1 MKDLILMDAIS
12 ELDADLLEEHLAQ
25 KEKLKTK
32 AKRKKKARFIKW
44 AAIAACACLVIGV
57 SMSGFLFGPDNKGD
71 DPNGNKGDAPNG
83 NKGDENVSDS
93 FSLYCDS
100 LADLKKEAA
109 GRLLFGDDPN
119 GGNVLWYA
127 FIKKLCLQPIT
138 APHLNGEVIEFR
150 NEDGFPNIIFRSSE
164 LYGLPWIVYYPKV
177 STGENFYIQ
186 ITYIPDDIMEKLN
199 DPTASEVI
207 KELAPDSSNIE
218 HFGKYDTSVYEREI
232 NLRDREVTALLYEYR
247 NDSRSSIIFVYG
259 DMLVM
264 IRSDM
269 EVWNEQWF
277 SELSFEGFEE

>member
-57 SMSGFLFGPDNKGD
+57 TMSGFLFGPDNKGD

-127 FIKKLCLQPIT
+127 FIEKLCLQPIT

-177 STGENFYIQ
+177 ST
-186 ITYIPDDIMEKLN
+186 
-199 DPTASEVI
+199 
-207 KELAPDSSNIE
+207 
-218 HFGKYDTSVYEREI
+218 
-232 NLRDREVTALLYEYR
+232 
-247 NDSRSSIIFVYG
+247 
-259 DMLVM
+259 
-264 IRSDM
+264 
-269 EVWNEQWF
+269 
-277 SELSFEGFEE
+277 

>member
-44 AAIAACACLVIGV
+44 ASIAACACLVIGV
-57 SMSGFLFGPDNKGD
+57 SMSGFLFGSGNNGD
-71 DPNGNKGDAPNG
+71 DPNGNN
-83 NKGDENVSDS
+83 GDENISDS

-119 GGNVLWYA
+119 GGNVLWHA
-127 FIKKLCLQPIT
+127 FIEKLCLQPIT

-247 NDSRSSIIFVYG
+247 NDSRSSIFFVYG

-277 SELSFEGFEE
+277 SELSFEEFEE

>member
-57 SMSGFLFGPDNKGD
+57 TMSGFLFGPDNKGD
-71 DPNGNKGDAPNG
+71 DPNG

-247 NDSRSSIIFVYG
+247 NDSRSSIFFVYG